1 MKKSY
6 KLEGLCCA
14 HCANKIEEKVKKIKG
29 VENATLSF
37 MTQKLVVESENDLT
51 EEVVKIV
58 SKIEKDVIVKCL

>member
-1 MKKSY
+1 MKKNY